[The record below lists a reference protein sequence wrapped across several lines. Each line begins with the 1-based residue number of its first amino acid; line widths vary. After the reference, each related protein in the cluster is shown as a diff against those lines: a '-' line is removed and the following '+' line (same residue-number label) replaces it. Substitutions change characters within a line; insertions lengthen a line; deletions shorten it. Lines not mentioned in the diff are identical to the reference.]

1 MRVLFVHQNF
11 PGQYIHIV
19 QRLAQIGQHQLIALG
34 INKPDANRPLPESLK
49 HFRYPLDRGN
59 TDGIHP
65 LVMET
70 ETKVIRA
77 EGCARAAQQ
86 LKDQGFIPDLI
97 CAHPDGVK
105 RS

>member
-1 MRVLFVHQNF
+1 MRVLFIHQNF

-19 QRLAQIGQHQLIALG
+19 QKLAQLGQHQLIALG
-34 INKPDANRPLPESLK
+34 INKPDGSRPLPESLK

-86 LKDQGFIPDLI
+86 MKDQGFIPDLI
-97 CAHPDGVK
+97 LSLIHI
-105 RS
+105 